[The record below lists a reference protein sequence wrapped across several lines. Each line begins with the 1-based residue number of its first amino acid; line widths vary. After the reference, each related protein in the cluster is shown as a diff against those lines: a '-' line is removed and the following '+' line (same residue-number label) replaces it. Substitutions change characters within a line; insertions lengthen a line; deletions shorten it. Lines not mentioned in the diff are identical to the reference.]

1 MYVTGE
7 YEGIGKENENT
18 FRQTTFWNTVKCGKR
33 KSEGR
38 FNVNEVNS
46 SFFSV

>member
-1 MYVTGE
+1 MK
-7 YEGIGKENENT
+7 ILLGKQL
-18 FRQTTFWNTVKCGKR
+18 FRNTVKCGKR
-33 KSEGR
+33 RSEGR